1 MGKINVIVAARMTS
15 TRLPGKILMD
25 LGGKPALV
33 RLIERLRQSKYIHN
47 IVIATTTNA
56 EDDVVAVTAVEQDVQ
71 CFRGSEEDVLLRT
84 LQAAQ
89 ASDTEF
95 IVQVTSD
102 CPLIDAETI
111 DSAISRMLENPYL
124 DYIGNHLVRTYP
136 LGFSVEV
143 FRTST
148 LAETATITNDPADRE
163 HVSLYMYEHPEAY
176 RLSNVEAPYF
186 LRHPEYRLTL
196 DTMDDYELIKRVF
209 EQLYLQNP
217 NFTLYDIIRYLENN
231 PELTRVN
238 QHITQKKAR

>member
-15 TRLPGKILMD
+15 SRLPGKILMD
-25 LGGKPALV
+25 LGGQPALV
-33 RLIERLRQSKYIHN
+33 RLIERFRQSKYIHN
-47 IVIATTTNA
+47 IVIATTTNMQ
-56 EDDVVAVTAVEQDVQ
+56 DDRVVATAVEQDVQ
-71 CFRGSEEDVLLRT
+71 YFRGSEEDVLLRT
-84 LQAAQ
+84 VQAAQ
-89 ASDTEF
+89 ATDTEF

-111 DSAISRMLENPYL
+111 DTAIARMLENPYL
-124 DYIGNHLVRTYP
+124 DYVGNHLVRTYP

-148 LAETATITNDPADRE
+148 LAEVATITNDPADRE

-209 EQLYLQNP
+209 EQLYPRNP
-217 NFTLYDIIRYLENN
+217 NFTLYDIIRFLDNN

-238 QHITQKKAR
+238 QHIAQKKAR